1 MLSNLINKNKNNRE
15 KCEGAFKSHE
25 PIYDPIYLRYP
36 YNSISSLSY
45 LWPMYL
51 LTGNLSYLNV
61 LGIMILSNLS
71 IISALWWAHSLKQI
85 KYWDNVL
92 VIFTLVWMLS
102 VIIDQ
107 VWLNLFSLPI
117 LSLDNDSTFRYLSVI
132 FSVLLLYCNSN
143 YQVSLIFILALL
155 SKLSDSIGG
164 MRYGTA
170 LFHCLTSL
178 CITYYCH

>member
-1 MLSNLINKNKNNRE
+1 MLSNLKNKKE
-15 KCEGAFKSHE
+15 KCDGAFKSHE

-36 YNSISSLSY
+36 YNSLSSLSY

-51 LTGNLSYLNV
+51 LTGNLSYHNI
-61 LGIMILSNLS
+61 LGIVILSNLA

-92 VIFTLVWMLS
+92 VILTLVWMLS
-102 VIIDQ
+102 VIINQ
-107 VWLNLFSLPI
+107 VWLNFFSLAFF
-117 LSLDNDSTFRYLSVI
+117 SLDDDKTFRYLSVI
-132 FSVLLLYCNSN
+132 FSLLLLYCNSN
-143 YQVSLIFILALL
+143 FQVSLIFILALL

-170 LFHCLTSL
+170 MFHCLTSL